1 LLPLLGAEQDLILRT
16 LQNELH
22 SICTKWYSLGIQLG
36 IAIGTLERINQDCR
50 EDAGLCLVKVL
61 NEWLKN
67 KPSWKGLVCALRSPA
82 VDEESL
88 ADNIGREHCYRCSL
102 PDLPEDIDDDILYR
116 KGAHSTRSHSTRSHY
131 SASVPA
137 NLWLYVPKH
146 EYHRSSEPNCL
157 PETGND
163 ILGCL
168 NWNAN

>member
-1 LLPLLGAEQDLILRT
+1 MLPLLGAEQDLSLRT

-22 SICTKWYSLGIQLG
+22 SICTKWYFLGIQLK
-36 IAIGTLERINQDCR
+36 IAVGTLERINQECR

-67 KPSWKGLVCALRSPA
+67 NPSWEGLVHALRSPA
-82 VDEESL
+82 VDEVSL
-88 ADNIGREHCYRCSL
+88 ANNIQREHCHRCSL
-102 PDLPEDIDDDILYR
+102 PDLPEDIDGDIVYR
-116 KGAHSTRSHSTRSHY
+116 KGAHSTRPHCSS
-131 SASVPA
+131 SVPA

-146 EYHRSSEPNCL
+146 EYHRSSGPNCL
-157 PETGND
+157 PETGNN